1 MYSLVCFGYTRSF
14 LEAFSS
20 CSEGGLLSRCGA
32 GASRGGG
39 LSWQHMGFRRCGS
52 WAILC
57 HHGAVLPT
65 ASRGDEVEPLG
76 SALCVLVH
84 WVFNPISQAYPGM
97 PGPKKVSL
105 KPYNLE
111 EDEPD
116 RTRWCPLQGRK
127 SSPCAWGRCLSSRK
141 AIKILELPAV
151 AHKDLL
157 TLSLFF
163 LPAWYISQ
171 QQTTERKK
179 YVKNGKLGLSRD
191 YAKESASQ
199 KETGAKE

>member
-1 MYSLVCFGYTRSF
+1 MRTGLVTGC
-14 LEAFSS
+14 AW
-20 CSEGGLLSRCGA
+20 GLLALVQLPC
-32 GASRGGG
+32 
-39 LSWQHMGFRRCGS
+39 LHVT
-52 WAILC
+52 ILC

-116 RTRWCPLQGRK
+116 RTR
-127 SSPCAWGRCLSSRK
+127 
-141 AIKILELPAV
+141 
-151 AHKDLL
+151 
-157 TLSLFF
+157 
-163 LPAWYISQ
+163 
-171 QQTTERKK
+171 
-179 YVKNGKLGLSRD
+179 
-191 YAKESASQ
+191 
-199 KETGAKE
+199 